1 LREIEVL
8 KVNKSLFRGKKAEDK
23 ARERKK
29 KESEREKQMFLRI
42 IKHSELNNKFELI
55 KLVSF
60 KD

>member
-1 LREIEVL
+1 MREIEVL